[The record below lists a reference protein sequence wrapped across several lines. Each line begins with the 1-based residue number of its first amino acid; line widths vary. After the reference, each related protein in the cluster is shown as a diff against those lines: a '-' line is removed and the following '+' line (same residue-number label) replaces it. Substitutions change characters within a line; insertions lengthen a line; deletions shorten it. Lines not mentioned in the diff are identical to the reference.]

1 MRELLYSFLDFK
13 IFGVSALN
21 VVLLGCLIIFATVFI
36 LNGRDSAEVKVIVAY
51 LDVHTPGMRKAR
63 LRKYA
68 ETLVQM
74 VCEEN

>member
-1 MRELLYSFLDFK
+1 MRELFYSFLDFK

-21 VVLLGCLIIFATVFI
+21 VVLGCLIIFATTVFI

-74 VCEEN
+74 VSEEK